1 VAESVYDLAIIG
13 AGVMGLFTA
22 EFARRR
28 GASVL
33 LLDQWRLGD
42 PRAASFSLTR
52 SIRNDYLDPV
62 YARLAVEARK
72 LWLEFQCETNEPFLI
87 ECGCLNIAKA
97 NITPALS
104 ETYAEQSYR
113 VLEGL
118 HLRTQ
123 AFTREEL
130 RARFPQFDA
139 DLGRLDVEAGFL
151 HVPPITAAL
160 RGRLDEAL
168 VATEANT
175 EVHRISRRHGVIAI
189 DTSGGERLAERLVLT
204 AGLGTNAVLARID
217 GCDLRLPLRPDRP
230 SESKYLIPP
239 PAKRPMFTPNRLPVF
254 AYLDVGIYGHPMLE
268 GKTPGVKIGYY
279 NPPDVRSQVT
289 SISSVK
295 SFVAEC
301 MPELQDARVVDV
313 EGADQCSYD
322 LVADDNFILGAIPGL
337 PGGAVGTGWRGT
349 GYKFAPLIGRTLM
362 ELVFENATVEDI
374 SRFAPERFAVSH
386 AG

>member
-1 VAESVYDLAIIG
+1 LAASVYDLAIIG

-28 GASVL
+28 GATVL
-33 LLDQWRLGD
+33 LVDQWRVGD

-62 YARLAVEARK
+62 YARLAFEARK
-72 LWLEFQCETNEPFLI
+72 LWLDFQRQTGESFLV

-97 NITPALS
+97 SVTSALS

-118 HLRTQ
+118 HLKTQ
-123 AFTREEL
+123 AFTRDGL

-139 DLGRLDVEAGFL
+139 DLGRLDVQAGL
-151 HVPPITAAL
+151 LYVPPITQALLAGLRAA
-160 RGRLDEAL
+160 R
-168 VATEANT
+168 VAIEQHTPVE
-175 EVHRISRRHGVIAI
+175 RISRRHGRIVIE
-189 DTSGGERLAERLVLT
+189 TPLGERVAERLVVT
-204 AGLGTNAVLARID
+204 AGLGTNDLLGRTE

-230 SESKYLIPP
+230 SESKYFIPP
-239 PAKRPMFTPNRLPVF
+239 PAKRDHFMPGRLPVF
-254 AYLDVGIYGHPMLE
+254 AYLDVGIYGHPMLD

-279 NPPDVRSQVT
+279 NPPDVRRQETRITNVQ
-289 SISSVK
+289 

-301 MPELQDARVVDV
+301 MPELADARVVDV

-322 LVADDNFILGAIPGL
+322 LVADDDFILGRIPGF

-362 ELVFENATVEDI
+362 ELTLDNATIEDI
-374 SRFAPERFAVSH
+374 ARFAPERFSVSH
-386 AG
+386 AC